1 MSKHTAASARLDRC
15 VVQYGD
21 RMIKGYMDF
30 RLLAATSSA
39 PQGPASVSIRPDGSD
54 SSEPLSLDGVKAVF
68 FVHSFQGDG
77 HEDIR
82 FHDQREPLG
91 ALWVRVTFQ
100 DGEMLEGLIRNT
112 HHCVLHS
119 GFFLAPS
126 DPEGNNWLIYVAK
139 HQIRNFQVLG
149 LRPIP
154 KILDEFFPVLT
165 PEPLAVARPEVSV

>member
-1 MSKHTAASARLDRC
+1 MSKHSAASARLDRC

-21 RMIKGYMDF
+21 RMVKGYMDF

-39 PQGPASVSIRPDGSD
+39 PQHRASVPIRPEGSD
-54 SSEPLSLDGVKAVF
+54 GQETLSLEGIKAVF

-91 ALWVRVTFQ
+91 GLWVRVTFQ
-100 DGEMLEGLIRNT
+100 DGEVLEGLIRNT
-112 HHCVLHS
+112 QHCVLDS
-119 GFFLAPS
+119 GFFVAPS
-126 DPEGNNWLIYVAK
+126 DPEGNNWLVYVAK
-139 HQIRNFQVLG
+139 EQLRNFQVLG

-154 KILDEFFPVLT
+154 KILDEFFPLASSAPLEEPS
-165 PEPLAVARPEVSV
+165 PELQL